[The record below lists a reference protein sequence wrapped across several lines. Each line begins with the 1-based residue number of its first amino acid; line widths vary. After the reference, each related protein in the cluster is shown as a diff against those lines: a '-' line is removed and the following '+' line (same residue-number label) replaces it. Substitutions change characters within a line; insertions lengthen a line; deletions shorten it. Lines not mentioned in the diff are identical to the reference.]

1 MNFKLLKVRLDRI
14 KTQKHTLTPEDMLM
28 LVTQEKADLNSGFF
42 SRLFSVTIPQKWE
55 FSINSSEEIGVAL
68 ELVELIETVFIPHYQ
83 GHAKNYAWLE
93 QCILFKL
100 KHQASMNISELV
112 SRYLSKIEKSEHL
125 QISREI
131 LKILFEREPSN
142 AVIKAQAIVYK
153 RSQIYTSAIE
163 KFEYYF
169 EHCSYQETLYFDYLE
184 CLIMRKNVIYNQ
196 EKGEFGD
203 LQYAVYLLCSIDDAK
218 DRALQGNLLNR
229 AITALLP
236 EDVIA
241 TRPEDTNFLADM
253 GRGLNSFSK
262 GVGTFFGGRDSQIP
276 YSEGIIA
283 SAPKLLKNKKIVECL
298 NQNQKAQKELEKIL
312 SDQGLKV
319 GVGLTASAYS
329 LGLIW
334 DYAHIDPSVLDALS
348 FASKGNP
355 ENLNTLQD
363 ISANTLDSA
372 GAVTR
377 LTGYVAEQQVA
388 LNLQQQG
395 HTVEF
400 PDSANQAGY
409 DLIVDG
415 TPMQVKCSMDAD
427 YVLSHF
433 DKYPDIPVIVNS
445 ELAEQLGNHPMVLV
459 DTTLSYEAVQETT
472 GVGLEQVS
480 DFADVGDMLPI
491 PLLTIGLAAYRNYG
505 DFNSGKVDGEQ
516 YLKNVGKETAAI
528 AGGAMTGSMLLG
540 ALAGLATGGV
550 GVIVASGIGA
560 YMGGV
565 AGSTGA
571 NSMNREAL
579 CNQRDIVVK
588 LLIEFAA
595 WFNENLLVHRT
606 NVLFKQ
612 LQSFETHM
620 LNNADRIIT
629 FSTLLINQHEAY
641 MRAYHLNQWILHK
654 LQKGNEMEKVQAGWV
669 AIDESSNFISVD
681 LQPKINE
688 INRQLEIYRE
698 LAKPDSA
705 QPNRTHQLKP
715 A

>member
-14 KTQKHTLTPEDMLM
+14 KTQKHALTPEDMLM
-28 LVTQEKADLNSGFF
+28 LVTQEKVDLSSGFF
-42 SRLFSVTIPQKWE
+42 SRLFSVTVPQKWE
-55 FSINSSEEIGVAL
+55 FSIASSEDIGIAL
-68 ELVELIETVFIPHYQ
+68 ELVELIETVFIHHYQ
-83 GHAKNYAWLE
+83 GYAKNYAWLE

-100 KHQASMNISELV
+100 KYQATVNTSQVVRLH
-112 SRYLSKIEKSEHL
+112 LSKIEKSENL
-125 QISREI
+125 ELSREI
-131 LKILFEREPSN
+131 LKILFEREPCV
-142 AVIKAQAIVYK
+142 AVVKAQAIVYK
-153 RSQIYTSAIE
+153 RSNMHTNAIE

-169 EHCSYQETLYFDYLE
+169 EHSPYQETLYFDYIE
-184 CLIMRKNVIYNQ
+184 CLILRKKATYNEQ
-196 EKGEFGD
+196 KGEFGD
-203 LQYAVYLLCSIDDAK
+203 VQYAIYLLCAMGEVK
-218 DRALQGNLLNR
+218 DRDLRGYLLNC

-236 EDVIA
+236 QEVIA

-253 GRGLNSFSK
+253 GRGLNSFSQ
-262 GVGTFFGGRDSQIP
+262 GIGTFFGGRDSQIP

-283 SAPKLLKNKKIVECL
+283 SAPKLLKNQKIVDHL
-298 NQNQKAQKELEKIL
+298 NKNQKAQKELEKIL

-334 DYAHIDPSVLDALS
+334 DYAHIDPSVLDALN

-355 ENLNTLQD
+355 ENFNTLQD
-363 ISANTLDSA
+363 ISTNTLDSA

-400 PDSANQAGY
+400 PDSANQVGY

-445 ELAEQLGNHPMVLV
+445 ELAEQLGNHSMVLV
-459 DTTLSYEAVQETT
+459 DTALSYEAVQETT
-472 GVGLEQVS
+472 GAGLEQVA
-480 DFADVGDMLPI
+480 DFADVGDMLPV

-505 DFNSGKVDGEQ
+505 DFNSGRVDGKQ

-528 AGGAMTGSMLLG
+528 SGGAMAGSMLLG
-540 ALAGLATGGV
+540 TLAGIATGGV
-550 GVIVASGIGA
+550 GVIVAGGIGA

-595 WFNENLLVHRT
+595 WFNDNLLAYRT

-612 LQSFETHM
+612 LQSFETYM
-620 LNNADRIIT
+620 LSNADHIVT
-629 FSTLLINQHEAY
+629 FSTLLIYQHEAY

-669 AIDESSNFISVD
+669 AIDESSNFISVE
-681 LQPKINE
+681 LQPRISE
-688 INRQLEIYRE
+688 INRQLEIYRQ
-698 LAKPDSA
+698 LAKPSSMHTTA
-705 QPNRTHQLKP
+705 HQMKP
-715 A
+715 V

>member
-1 MNFKLLKVRLDRI
+1 M
-14 KTQKHTLTPEDMLM
+14 
-28 LVTQEKADLNSGFF
+28 
-42 SRLFSVTIPQKWE
+42 
-55 FSINSSEEIGVAL
+55 
-68 ELVELIETVFIPHYQ
+68 
-83 GHAKNYAWLE
+83 
-93 QCILFKL
+93 
-100 KHQASMNISELV
+100 
-112 SRYLSKIEKSEHL
+112 
-125 QISREI
+125 
-131 LKILFEREPSN
+131 
-142 AVIKAQAIVYK
+142 
-153 RSQIYTSAIE
+153 
-163 KFEYYF
+163 
-169 EHCSYQETLYFDYLE
+169 
-184 CLIMRKNVIYNQ
+184 
-196 EKGEFGD
+196 
-203 LQYAVYLLCSIDDAK
+203 
-218 DRALQGNLLNR
+218 
-229 AITALLP
+229 
-236 EDVIA
+236 
-241 TRPEDTNFLADM
+241 
-253 GRGLNSFSK
+253 
-262 GVGTFFGGRDSQIP
+262 
-276 YSEGIIA
+276 
-283 SAPKLLKNKKIVECL
+283 
-298 NQNQKAQKELEKIL
+298 
-312 SDQGLKV
+312 

-516 YLKNVGKETAAI
+516 YLKNVDKETAAI

-629 FSTLLINQHEAY
+629 FSTLLIYQHEAY